1 MTAKAAAAP
10 RSAPRSSFMN
20 FLRTHTLQIGITAV
34 MMLIW
39 AIFAIGSPETFFAF
53 NIYQAFMSTTPFF
66 GIVAL
71 PLTMVIITG
80 EMDLSFPAIM
90 SFGMLIFASVMIMTG
105 SLWLA
110 LIGCLAAGLLAGM
123 LNGWITVRFG
133 VPSLVVTI
141 GTQFFWRGMVQ
152 VLTDGR
158 GTSLLP
164 ARGTPFYE
172 LFVGRLFGAI
182 PMQMIWMVLIAV
194 GCWLL
199 LNRSR
204 FGAHVYLIGDN
215 QESARLMG
223 VNVAQ
228 RKILVFG
235 LTGLAAAFAGMIA
248 SLEVTYYWPTLGE
261 GYLLNTLSS
270 VFLGGTSVFGG
281 AGTIYGTFVAAFII
295 GAINAGIVAIGR
307 VETVFGVINLSGFYT
322 QLIYGLIIVLSVV
335 IQTTVRRRFG

>member
-1 MTAKAAAAP
+1 MTAKVAAAP
-10 RSAPRSSFMN
+10 RTNSRSGLAG
-20 FLRTHTLQIGITAV
+20 FLRTHTLQIGITIV
-34 MMLIW
+34 MLLIW

-80 EMDLSFPAIM
+80 EMDLSFPALM
-90 SFGMLIFASVMIMTG
+90 SFGMLVFSTVMLVTG
-105 SLWLA
+105 NLWLA
-110 LIGCLAAGLLAGM
+110 FAACLSAGLLAGM

-141 GTQFFWRGMVQ
+141 GTQFFWRGVVQ

-158 GTSLLP
+158 GTSLLVT
-164 ARGTPFYE
+164 RDTPFYE

-182 PMQMIWMVLIAV
+182 PMQMIWMVLIAIA
-194 GCWLL
+194 CWTI

-215 QESARLMG
+215 QDSARLMG
-223 VNVAQ
+223 VNVSQ

-235 LTGLAAAFAGMIA
+235 LTGLAAAFAGLVA

-261 GYLLNTLSS
+261 GYMLNTLSS

-281 AGTIYGTFVAAFII
+281 AGTIYGTFVASFII
-295 GAINAGIVAIGR
+295 GAINAGIVAIG
-307 VETVFGVINLSGFYT
+307 LSGFYT

-335 IQTTVRRRFG
+335 IQTVVGKRIG

>member
-1 MTAKAAAAP
+1 MTVKAA
-10 RSAPRSSFMN
+10 SAPRSSSRAGWAG
-20 FLRTHTLQIGITAV
+20 FLRTHTLQIGITIV
-34 MMLIW
+34 MLLIW
-39 AIFAIGSPETFFAF
+39 AIFAIGSPETFFSY

-66 GIVAL
+66 AIVAL

-80 EMDLSFPAIM
+80 EMDLSFPSLM
-90 SFGMLIFASVMIMTG
+90 SFGVLLFSFGLVTTG
-105 SLWLA
+105 NLWLA
-110 LIGCLAAGLLAGM
+110 LFLCLVGGLSAGM

-141 GTQFFWRGMVQ
+141 GTQFFWRGVVQ

-164 ARGTPFYE
+164 TRDTAFYE
-172 LFVGRLFGAI
+172 LFVGRLFGLI
-182 PMQMIWMVLIAV
+182 PMQMIWTVLIAV
-194 GCWLL
+194 AVWLL

-223 VNVAQ
+223 INVGQ

-235 LTGLAAAFAGMIA
+235 LTGLAAAFAGLIA
-248 SLEVTYYWPTLGE
+248 SLEVSYYWPTLGE

-281 AGTIYGTFVAAFII
+281 TGTIYGTFVASFII
-295 GAINAGIVAIGR
+295 GAINAGIVAIG
-307 VETVFGVINLSGFYT
+307 LSGFFT
-322 QLIYGLIIVLSVV
+322 QLIYGLIVVLSVV
-335 IQTTVRRRFG
+335 IQTVVGKRLG

>member
-1 MTAKAAAAP
+1 MTAKASAAP
-10 RSAPRSSFMN
+10 RASGRSGFVTY
-20 FLRTHTLQIGITAV
+20 LRTHTLQLGITVV
-34 MMLIW
+34 MLLIW
-39 AIFAIGSPETFFAF
+39 AIFAIGSPETFFSY

-66 GIVAL
+66 AIVAL

-80 EMDLSFPAIM
+80 EMDLSFPAVM
-90 SFGMLIFASVMIMTG
+90 SFGMLIFSTVMLVSG
-105 SLWLA
+105 NLWLA
-110 LIGCLAAGLLAGM
+110 LIACLSGGLLAGM

-141 GTQFFWRGMVQ
+141 GTQFFWRGVVQ

-158 GTSLLP
+158 GTSLLQT
-164 ARGTPFYE
+164 RGTFFYE
-172 LFVGRLFGAI
+172 VFVGRIGGLV
-182 PMQMIWMVLIAV
+182 PMQMIWTVLIAIGV
-194 GCWLL
+194 WFL
-199 LNRSR
+199 LNRTR

-223 VNVAQ
+223 VNVSQ
-228 RKILVFG
+228 RKVLVFG
-235 LTGLAAAFAGMIA
+235 LTGLAAALAGLIA

-281 AGTIYGTFVAAFII
+281 TGTIYGTFVASFII
-295 GAINAGIVAIGR
+295 GAINAGIVAIG
-307 VETVFGVINLSGFYT
+307 LSGFYT

-335 IQTTVRRRFG
+335 IQTVVGKKIG